1 MNNEGKQ
8 SFWDEIKSW
17 FENEFGGNTQ
27 DIDARLGRIEKHI
40 RSIDRKVTHVSV
52 NVDELNKDLNRLADG
67 YVALKNEND
76 ALKQALND
84 ADAAQAQAVADA
96 LAVPTPTRRP
106 RSTRPT
112 RSWRTFPRSRWQP
125 LRLTVATVPLLSTAA
140 ATPLQP
146 VEVPAVPVTVPETL
160 LPLNPSG
167 R

>member
-96 LAVPTPTRRP
+96 LAASDADAQAKIDAADAIVENVSPEP
-106 RSTRPT
+106 
-112 RSWRTFPRSRWQP
+112 
-125 LRLTVATVPLLSTAA
+125 VATPPADGGDGSAPVDGGGDTA
-140 ATPLQP
+140 
-146 VEVPAVPVTVPETL
+146 PAGGGTGGAGDGSGDA
-160 LPLNPSG
+160 PSA
-167 R
+167 